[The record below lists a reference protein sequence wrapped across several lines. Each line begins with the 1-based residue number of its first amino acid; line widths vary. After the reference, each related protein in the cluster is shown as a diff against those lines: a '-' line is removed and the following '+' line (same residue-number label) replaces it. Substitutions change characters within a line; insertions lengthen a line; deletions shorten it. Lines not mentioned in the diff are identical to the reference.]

1 MRRLRF
7 IALIFATLALLG
19 ACAEDEDPTVE
30 APDATTEAT
39 DAPDDGAA
47 GGIEQ
52 ARTVQVA
59 ETDLGEVLVNEDQMT
74 LYLFEQDTGDES
86 TCTGACADTWP
97 ALEAEDPTAGDGVD
111 ESLLST
117 NDDGHVVYNGH
128 PLYTY
133 SGDEEPGDTNG
144 QGVGGNWY
152 AVSPDGEAIKD
163 E

>member
-19 ACAEDEDPTVE
+19 ACAEDEDPPVE
-30 APDATTEAT
+30 APEATIEAT

-59 ETDLGEVLVNEDQMT
+59 ETDLGDVLVNEDQMT
-74 LYLFEQDTGDES
+74 LYLFEQDTGEES

-97 ALEAEDPTAGDGVD
+97 ALEAEDPSAGDGVD
-111 ESLLST
+111 ESLLS
-117 NDDGHVVYNGH
+117 
-128 PLYTY
+128 
-133 SGDEEPGDTNG
+133 
-144 QGVGGNWY
+144 
-152 AVSPDGEAIKD
+152 
-163 E
+163 